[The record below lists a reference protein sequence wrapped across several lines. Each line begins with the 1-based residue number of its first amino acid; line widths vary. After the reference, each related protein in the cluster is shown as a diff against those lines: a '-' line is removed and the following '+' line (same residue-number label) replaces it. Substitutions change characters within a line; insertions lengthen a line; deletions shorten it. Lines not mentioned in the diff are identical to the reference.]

1 MTTGAVGTAAR
12 IGWVGLGA
20 MGGPMARV
28 ALAAGFAVDGFDVFE
43 PAREA
48 FAAAGGTAVASPAE
62 VAARAD
68 ILVLMVA
75 TPAQADEVLFGEGG
89 AAAALRSGAIVLVM
103 ATVGDAAVREWA
115 QRLAL
120 SGVHV
125 VDAPVSG
132 GVARAASGELLVMPS
147 GAAPDLEVVR
157 PLLDALAATATP
169 VGDAVGDGQRMKLVN
184 QLLCGV
190 HIAAA
195 AEALSFAEALGLDA
209 EAAWNVVRRG
219 AAGSF
224 MLDDRGER
232 MFQDDPPVRSAVD
245 IFVKDM
251 GLVVDAAEEAGHE
264 PGLARAARAV
274 YRAAS
279 AAGLGRADDS
289 TIIRTYRAS

>member
-1 MTTGAVGTAAR
+1 VTTDAMTRAR
-12 IGWVGLGA
+12 VGWVGLGA

-28 ALAAGFAVDGFDVFE
+28 ALAAGFEVDGFDVFE
-43 PAREA
+43 PARAA
-48 FAAAGGTAVASPAE
+48 FAEAGGTAAGSPAE
-62 VAARAD
+62 VAGRAD

-75 TPAQADEVLFGEGG
+75 TPAQAEEVLFGDRG

-103 ATVGDAAVREWA
+103 ATVGDAAVRDWA
-115 QRLAL
+115 ERLAL
-120 SGVHV
+120 SGVLV

-132 GVARAASGELLVMPS
+132 GVARAGSGDLLVMPS
-147 GAAPDLEVVR
+147 GAAPDLEAVR
-157 PLLDALAATATP
+157 PLLDALAATADP

-190 HIAAA
+190 HIVAA
-195 AEALSFAEALGLDA
+195 AEALSFAEALGLDP

-251 GLVVDAAEEAGHE
+251 GLVVGAAEEAGHE
-264 PGLARAARAV
+264 PGLARAARDV
-274 YRAAS
+274 YLEAS
-279 AAGLGRADDS
+279 ASGLGRADDS
-289 TIIRTYRAS
+289 TVIRTYRRP